1 MNCSVKIPT
10 PLRRYTNGASV
21 VKANGEHVHAVLND
35 LQTQFPGLG
44 ERLFDGNGSVKS
56 HLNIF
61 LNTEDIRFLNGDDLS
76 SRVTRLHPTCACGW
90 LQESRTE
97 T

>member
-56 HLNIF
+56 HLNVF
-61 LNTEDIRFLNGDDLS
+61 LNTEDIRFLNG
-76 SRVTRLHPTCACGW
+76 VTTSVSEGDTITLLPALAGG
-90 LQESRTE
+90 
-97 T
+97 

>member
-1 MNCSVKIPT
+1 MSCSVKIPT

-21 VKANGEHVHAVLND
+21 VNANGAQVHDVLHD

-44 ERLFDGNGSVKS
+44 ERLFDGAGSVKS

-61 LNTEDIRFLNGDDLS
+61 LNTEDIRFLNGVSTSVREGDTL
-76 SRVTRLHPTCACGW
+76 TLLPALAGG
-90 LQESRTE
+90 
-97 T
+97 

>member
-1 MNCSVKIPT
+1 MSCSVKIPT

-21 VKANGEHVHAVLND
+21 VQADGAQVDQVLRN

-44 ERLFDGNGSVKS
+44 ERLFDGNGTVKS

-61 LNTEDIRFLNGDDLS
+61 LNAEDIRFLQGVNTSVREGDTITLLPALAGGS
-76 SRVTRLHPTCACGW
+76 HR
-90 LQESRTE
+90 
-97 T
+97 

>member
-21 VKANGEHVHAVLND
+21 VPANGGHVEEVLRN
-35 LQTQFPGLG
+35 LQNQFPGLG
-44 ERLFDGNGSVKS
+44 ERLFDGNGTVKS

-61 LNTEDIRFLNGDDLS
+61 LNAEDIRFLQGVNTAVREGDMITLLPALAGGS
-76 SRVTRLHPTCACGW
+76 HR
-90 LQESRTE
+90 
-97 T
+97 

>member
-21 VKANGEHVHAVLND
+21 VKANGGQIHEILND
-35 LQTQFPGLG
+35 LKTQFPGLG
-44 ERLFDGNGSVKS
+44 ERLFDGNGDVKS

-61 LNTEDIRFLNGDDLS
+61 LNAEDIRFLNG
-76 SRVTRLHPTCACGW
+76 VTTSVREGDTVTLLPALAGG
-90 LQESRTE
+90 
-97 T
+97 